1 MNTIQLLAPFIVGV
15 CLNNFVDKRGEIC
28 NVRQTNP
35 NVVKYYEPGKSC
47 YVNGTFYTKC
57 EDRLNGI
64 K

>member
-15 CLNNFVDKRGEIC
+15 CLNNFIDKQGEIC